1 MLLKRL
7 LLALIVT
14 TSLYS
19 CRNQD
24 SEVSNPEIDGLLA
37 LAENIQYTQ
46 SDTALV
52 IVRQALEKSHQLEY
66 LPAVGTASK
75 LMGSLLYQMGG
86 LGPAIEHLNKA
97 LNIYE
102 QLDNPLQQAEINL
115 LLAKVYQR
123 SGHPNQAFLYLHR
136 AQNLFQVLNNQNGM
150 AQVYGNLGHFYEK
163 SQQYDSALHY
173 QKKALK
179 LH

>member
-66 LPAVGTASK
+66 LPGVGTASK
-75 LMGSLLYQMGG
+75 LMGSLLYQM
-86 LGPAIEHLNKA
+86 
-97 LNIYE
+97 
-102 QLDNPLQQAEINL
+102 
-115 LLAKVYQR
+115 
-123 SGHPNQAFLYLHR
+123 
-136 AQNLFQVLNNQNGM
+136 
-150 AQVYGNLGHFYEK
+150 
-163 SQQYDSALHY
+163 
-173 QKKALK
+173 
-179 LH
+179 